1 MVIIDFFCFSFFSL
15 SFLSFL
21 NSFNLQCFFFTV
33 CFFSNYV
40 THGVGEPVLNYL
52 RPDRSVEDRHTIAE
66 KGLEMAMK
74 MIFLHDFVHGDLHPV
89 RLVRTIY

>member
-1 MVIIDFFCFSFFSL
+1 M
-15 SFLSFL
+15 
-21 NSFNLQCFFFTV
+21 
-33 CFFSNYV
+33 
-40 THGVGEPVLNYL
+40 NYL

-89 RLVRTIY
+89 RSVRTVLFSIKWLLGLIDCCRCFIGIT